1 MGDLRVRTFGG
12 GSGSSIGV
20 RSLENAV
27 ITLASG
33 SFTYD
38 GTVKT
43 QNVASVVLDGVTLVE
58 NTDYVVLNNSAS
70 EAGTHTL
77 SVLGILA
84 YGGVATKNWSIAKL
98 SLTKPTVS
106 GSYTYNGSAQ
116 SVSLSNFNSSR
127 ETKGGTTSATNAGSY
142 TATVSLKDT
151 ANTQWADGS
160 TGAISLPWTINKAA
174 GSISTSPSSLEIV
187 GAAGTTKTAT
197 ITKTGNGAV
206 SASSSNTGVAT
217 ASVSGST
224 VTVTS
229 QTIISGSATI
239 TLTLAESSNYTGASC
254 TLKVTALGASTTL
267 NDNDWATI
275 AAVSAAGQAASFWKV
290 GDTKTETLNG
300 TSYTFRIAG
309 FDHDDLNSSDAKYS
323 DSSYN
328 GGKKKAGITFEM
340 VEIFNT
346 TYYMNSSDT
355 NSGGWDSSYMR
366 KTVMQTM
373 KGYMSSALKNALR
386 TVSKLASAGSASSTI
401 KTSADELFLLSE
413 VEVKGTANYSYAGEG
428 TQYAYY
434 KAGNSA
440 IKKKSGNAYYWWLRS
455 PRSSSTNVFVGVYSD
470 GSLNNSIASGS
481 YGVAFG
487 FCI

>member
-1 MGDLRVRTFGG
+1 M
-12 GSGSSIGV
+12 
-20 RSLENAV
+20 
-27 ITLASG
+27 
-33 SFTYD
+33 
-38 GTVKT
+38 
-43 QNVASVVLDGVTLVE
+43 
-58 NTDYVVLNNSAS
+58 LNNSAT
-70 EAGTHTL
+70 EAGTHAL

-84 YGGVATKNWSIAKL
+84 YGGVATKNWSITKL

-116 SVSLSNFNSSR
+116 SVSLSNFNSAR
-127 ETKGGTTSATNAGSY
+127 EAKGGTTSATNAGSY

-217 ASVSGST
+217 ASVSGNT

-254 TLKVTALGASTTL
+254 TLNVTALGASTTL

-275 AAVSAAGQAASFWKV
+275 AAVSAAGAASSVWSV

-309 FDHDDLNSSDAKYS
+309 FDHDNLNSADAKYS
-323 DSSYN
+323 DSRYN

-340 VEIFNT
+340 VGVFNANNQLYET
-346 TYYMNSSDT
+346 GGNA
-355 NSGGWDSSYMR
+355 GGWNSSYMR
-366 KTVMQTM
+366 TTIMQRM
-373 KGYMSSALKNALR
+373 KGYMSSELKNALR
-386 TVSKLASAGSASSTI
+386 TVSKLASAGNKSSEI
-401 KTSADELFLLSE
+401 ITSADELFLLSE
-413 VEVKGTANYSYAGEG
+413 VEVKGTTYYSCAGEG

-434 KAGNSA
+434 NAGNSA
-440 IKKKSGNAYYWWLRS
+440 IKKRSGTNKDWWLRS
-455 PRSSSTNVFVGVYSD
+455 PQRMNDMSFAVVTQYDTIQAYSAT
-470 GSLNNSIASGS
+470 ASECVS
-481 YGVAFG
+481 FG